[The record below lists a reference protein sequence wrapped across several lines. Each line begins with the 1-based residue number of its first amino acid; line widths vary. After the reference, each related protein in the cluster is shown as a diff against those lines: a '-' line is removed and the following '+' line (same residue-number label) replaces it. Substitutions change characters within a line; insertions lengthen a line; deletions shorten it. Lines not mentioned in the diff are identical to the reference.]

1 MNGENCRW
9 LLASLL
15 VFASALPANGNERA
29 AVSLRQPLTSPET
42 RRDTLESTP
51 KLDDPSHRI
60 VKSSTSLGNAKRSKS
75 EPQKSKEPLWYEKD
89 KSPAE
94 SPEWLGRAPRDA
106 LTQQLVGR
114 TLLVTTAFAGIG
126 LVVVALAHRVQIRR
140 RSSQKTGSMA
150 LLDTLHLAPRCTL
163 QLIRID
169 SQKFLVA
176 RDAGGVRS
184 VTPVQS
190 FAETIDQV
198 TTGNPLE
205 EAVAQNDH
213 WDQGLSLETPYRN
226 KDVST
231 PLRSRRID
239 SWQENSWNR

>member
-1 MNGENCRW
+1 MDGAQGRW
-9 LLASLL
+9 LLASILL
-15 VFASALPANGNERA
+15 MGCAIPVRADERSPVSLTRQSADQEDRGRLQSTTEIRHERA
-29 AVSLRQPLTSPET
+29 TAAKRLSPSKTTSASEPRKSKPDRPWHEI
-42 RRDTLESTP
+42 
-51 KLDDPSHRI
+51 DDPS
-60 VKSSTSLGNAKRSKS
+60 VTQPAWLGN
-75 EPQKSKEPLWYEKD
+75 
-89 KSPAE
+89 
-94 SPEWLGRAPRDA
+94 APRDA

-114 TLLVTTAFAGIG
+114 TLLVTTVFAGVG
-126 LVVVALAHRVQIRR
+126 LLVVAIAHRVQVRR
-140 RSSQKTGSMA
+140 RSSGQTGSMA

-205 EAVAQNDH
+205 EAVAQSETWDH
-213 WDQGLSLETPYRN
+213 GLSLETPYRN